1 MKRFVKLYS
10 LCSLGRCSK
19 HESVSRYW
27 CWLMGLQL
35 MREKVVHLACSR
47 SCHGFMCLWEST
59 ELQAAAWKMCTAA
72 TSAPS
77 ETPRARHSK
86 DLEENPNTANTWN
99 ADWGR
104 SVKVHK
110 LRSNW
115 VSRQLRAMRLD
126 NLSEERPRGALQRKN
141 TIATTV
147 QFLVNLLLGLQPS
160 LETMICKCLQ
170 NINCV
175 RNSYFLYEFCSS
187 ESLDWVLSLQEFDLA
202 AVYFYFTANW
212 TLG

>member
-1 MKRFVKLYS
+1 
-10 LCSLGRCSK
+10 
-19 HESVSRYW
+19 
-27 CWLMGLQL
+27 

-110 LRSNW
+110 P
-115 VSRQLRAMRLD
+115 SREMVKMVKIVLCI
-126 NLSEERPRGALQRKN
+126 E
-141 TIATTV
+141 IATEV
-147 QFLVNLLLGLQPS
+147 LLNSLASGLVIFGA
-160 LETMICKCLQ
+160 
-170 NINCV
+170 V
-175 RNSYFLYEFCSS
+175 FLYVERG
-187 ESLDWVLSLQEFDLA
+187 DV
-202 AVYFYFTANW
+202 
-212 TLG
+212 